1 MLKILPQQFYQNPDI
16 QKILVDGLSCMIYK
30 NLKEPVFQKE
40 GYVAAHALTV
50 VLKGKLRVETQE
62 GSFVEVPENK
72 MVFLPKGIYTISDI
86 VPTYS
91 NFEAIV
97 YFFEDDIISDFINSL
112 KLKCSKEKQVSH
124 CVLNYSDNIKLF
136 TESLRSLYSNNIKPT
151 RELTKMKLFELL
163 HLIRASFDKE
173 CFSLALLTL
182 KNKERK
188 SLRVFMNDNYSKS
201 LNIEDY
207 AYLTGRSVST
217 FRRDFKAQFSTSPKQ
232 WLINKRLE
240 KAHALL
246 INSQNNKTI
255 SDIAM
260 ESGFDDIPHFI
271 KSFRKKYYITPK
283 QLFISARK
291 EVLI

>member
-1 MLKILPQQFYQNPDI
+1 MHKILPQQFYQNPDI

-40 GYVAAHALTV
+40 GYVSAHALTV
-50 VLKGKLRVETQE
+50 VLKGKLQVENQE
-62 GSFVEVPENK
+62 GSFVEASENK
-72 MVFLPKGIYTISDI
+72 MIFLPKGIYTLSYI
-86 VPTYS
+86 PTSS

-97 YFFEDDIISDFINSL
+97 FFFEDDIISDFINSL
-112 KLKCSKEKQVSH
+112 KLKCSREKQVSH
-124 CVLNYSDNIKLF
+124 CTLNYYDNIKLF

-163 HLIRASFDKE
+163 HLIRASQDSE
-173 CFSLALLTL
+173 CFTLALLTL

-232 WLINKRLE
+232 WLIDKRLE

-246 INSQNNKTI
+246 TSSQNNKTI

-283 QLFISARK
+283 QLLISARK
-291 EVLI
+291 KVLI